1 VAVWCAGCAAPLVKL
16 PAGPGTPA
24 SDAADALTD
33 AIAACRAVS
42 TLSAEVGVG
51 GSVGGRRVRGSLLVG
66 VAPPASARIEAV
78 APAGQPIFIFV
89 ANGDDATL
97 LLPRDNRVLLHGRP
111 DAVLEAVAGPPLDAV
126 ELRETLTGCVLPAGG
141 ATGRQLGGDWRVVSV
156 GSTDVYLHRNA
167 QLARWQG
174 LERVGVGSVELIPV
188 AAPDHP
194 LALAGRN
201 MPGAGREHIQLVLTD
216 RSTLTQGQDFGV
228 IGTQT
233 WRLADLGSKHTLL
246 KEGIGWGYMPEPMVR
261 EELEKKQLVRLD
273 MPECNGA
280 SIRLHAIYQTDTPPG
295 PAVSWLIGRFVAQAV
310 GKSTV
315 VNQLPK
321 LLSHDRSNRSADA
334 R

>member
-167 QLARWQG
+167 QLARWQLVAKVHHGSPLRPKADATGGPGGVRLQPDPQANGDWRAEYAEFDGG
-174 LERVGVGSVELIPV
+174 LARAI
-188 AAPDHP
+188 
-194 LALAGRN
+194 
-201 MPGAGREHIQLVLTD
+201 
-216 RSTLTQGQDFGV
+216 
-228 IGTQT
+228 
-233 WRLADLGSKHTLL
+233 RLASVDGKRFDLRLRLSQVEVNAPLGPEVFRVQIPPDADPITL
-246 KEGIGWGYMPEPMVR
+246 
-261 EELEKKQLVRLD
+261 EELRRSGPLGTTSESTGR
-273 MPECNGA
+273 
-280 SIRLHAIYQTDTPPG
+280 TP
-295 PAVSWLIGRFVAQAV
+295 RTQ
-310 GKSTV
+310 
-315 VNQLPK
+315 
-321 LLSHDRSNRSADA
+321 R
-334 R
+334 